1 MTKRTVRPAAITA
14 AAVLLVTAGLSACGS
29 SSTSTSSTAAS
40 TAATTTASTT
50 TAAAN
55 GASTVPVTLTE
66 FKIAATP
73 PSAPA
78 GTVTFNVTN
87 SGNVKH
93 QLTLIKTNKPANT
106 ALAKQNPD
114 DDISGAKGEISSI
127 APGATKTMTV
137 KNLVAGHYVFVC
149 ALPGHYQSGMYSD
162 FTVN

>member
-1 MTKRTVRPAAITA
+1 MTKRTVRPAAVTV
-14 AAVLLVTAGLSACGS
+14 AAVLLATVGLSACGS
-29 SSTSTSSTAAS
+29 SSTSTTSTAAS
-40 TAATTTASTT
+40 TAASTTSTT

-55 GASTVPVTLTE
+55 GASTVPVTLSE
-66 FKIAATP
+66 FKIVATP

-78 GTVTFNVTN
+78 GTVTFDVTN

-114 DDISGAKGEISSI
+114 DDIAGAKGEISSI
-127 APGATKTMTV
+127 APGATKKLTI
-137 KNLVAGHYVFVC
+137 KNLAAGHYVFVC